1 MSQEEDAEDS
11 VLSPPNS
18 CGLFQENM
26 AGASSMPGLVPDLL
40 RASLGAQGWA
50 GGRKRT
56 FREEAQQVAS
66 SHTELVAGASL
77 SILELEVVGQGPDAV
92 PGPQFHTQVCTVP
105 VRRRAQAS
113 KRLQVSLHDILS
125 ENCPRNLCS
134 MSGCLPKRAVIDKE
148 RPAGVEEVSCPRP
161 REARDVGM
169 SSPGCD
175 GRSPTLNKDP
185 PERSLPSSPGPAPKR
200 ARKKSKKFGACSEGE
215 EGADGFLLLDQLSWG
230 GPPQSTDLESLE
242 GPHRPLSPEDTGSGS
257 GDRGGH
263 WVGCDVGIENFWDEA
278 KLGCPAGPVGSLEAR
293 GREALSAAAQS
304 PPQSPALCL
313 GASGQAS
320 SAEQN
325 EVEHTMGA
333 GTAEGPATLHDQKEL
348 EVKAQP
354 ASRGRLGQ
362 GLTVPAGT
370 HASSPE
376 PLGSLS
382 PSLEPAASEACS
394 GSLTGQR
401 SSEYAKEL
409 KRDLVPCARDQS
421 TDRRSDSSN
430 QDEPEESRSGGC
442 PRPQEVKM
450 PQGAKLVCYLCS
462 GAVIQLL
469 GAISH
474 QQAGGQLRP
483 KLEALEDL
491 MEVTSSLAA
500 QRPRRKERP
509 RRKGRPMSQVFQLP
523 PSGGAAGDSGN
534 LFDNFDLM
542 RSCSPPLR
550 DPTSDTECPQ
560 SGPVEAEEEEPLQ
573 EGAEDSAQLQPQ
585 QEELPL
591 VIKIRGTVARAM
603 QEVLWSRL
611 QELPDLVL
619 HEEVVESVAASIEA
633 ALFDLTQGTNCR
645 YKTKY
650 RSLLFN
656 LRDPRNMDL
665 FLKVVHG
672 DVSPHDLVRMSSI
685 QLAPQE
691 LARWRDQEEK
701 RGLEIIEQQQKEPCR
716 FPTSKLTHKG
726 EVEIQRDTDQTLT
739 LEDLVGPT
747 VPMDCSPS
755 ALPAALEDTTE
766 QHEHHFPDPNCR
778 ICMDWKPLSE
788 LSGSFKAIRGKEDGV
803 FQRPPS
809 LAPVSSPE
817 MPEAREMFP
826 MEPQDRAPSPRL
838 QMPAAPTKALPCQ
851 PRWEGTLDMF
861 SIKRFRVRAQL
872 VSGHSCQLVQAL
884 PEVIRSA
891 GCISPNTVWDLLVS
905 ISPAEAKDIC
915 VVRMCPH
922 GPQDTQNCHLLYSYL
937 NNKQCHSLAA
947 VEHMGVVLVPL
958 PAFQPLPSRLRPL
971 GGPAFGL
978 SLPVSFLLFPGL
990 EATHSSLLLAVLL
1003 PKEGL
1008 PNTAASNSL
1017 WGKVRKMVSFNRKVE
1032 MRYYKPEHRRPDRA
1046 LKSSPPPKSA
1056 LQQSQGKGS
1065 LTPTGISACQ
1075 RLPRGRGKLWAEP
1088 DICQRPGRGW
1098 WPSEP
1103 SWCLSQH
1110 PYSAAAAAH
1119 SFGHGQ
1125 HLHRASCPQKALL
1138 QHLQSLATISHQL
1151 QASLWP
1157 LGQDLLPI
1165 PPAASTQPPVPSELL
1180 GPAPDSSLS
1189 PVDGAGSECLLPRE
1203 A

>member
-1 MSQEEDAEDS
+1 MCLSSAFDPGKWTAMSQEEDAEDF
-11 VLSPPNS
+11 VFSPPHS
-18 CGLFQENM
+18 CGLFQEDM
-26 AGASSMPGLVPDLL
+26 AGASPMPALAPDLL
-40 RASLGAQGWA
+40 GASLGAQGWA

-66 SHTELVAGASL
+66 SQTGLVAGASL
-77 SILELEVVGQGPDAV
+77 RILEQEVVGQDQDAI
-92 PGPQFHTQVCTVP
+92 PGPRVHTQVCTVP
-105 VRRRAQAS
+105 VRRRVQAS
-113 KRLQVSLHDILS
+113 KRLQVSLHDILT

-134 MSGCLPKRAVIDKE
+134 MSGCLPKRDVINKE
-148 RPAGVEEVSCPRP
+148 RLAGVEEVSCPRP
-161 REARDVGM
+161 REGRDVRM
-169 SSPGCD
+169 SSPGSD
-175 GRSPTLNKDP
+175 GRSPALNKDP
-185 PERSLPSSPGPAPKR
+185 PERSLPSSPGPAPMR
-200 ARKKSKKFGACSEGE
+200 ARKKSKKFGACSEGK
-215 EGADGFLLLDQLSWG
+215 EGAGGFLWLDQHSWG

-242 GPHRPLSPEDTGSGS
+242 GPCRSLSPEDTGSGS
-257 GDRGGH
+257 GHPGGR
-263 WVGCDVGIENFWDEA
+263 WVGCDVGTENFGDEA
-278 KLGCPAGPVGSLEAR
+278 KLACASGPVGSPEPS
-293 GREALSAAAQS
+293 GGEALSPAAQS

-320 SAEQN
+320 AEQN
-325 EVEHTMGA
+325 KAEHTVGP
-333 GTAEGPATLHDQKEL
+333 GTAEGPITLQDQKEL

-362 GLTVPAGT
+362 GLTAPTGT
-370 HASSPE
+370 HASSLE

-394 GSLTGQR
+394 GPFTGQR
-401 SSEYAKEL
+401 RSEYAKEL
-409 KRDLVPCARDQS
+409 KRDLVPCARDQG
-421 TDRRSDSSN
+421 TDSSN
-430 QDEPEESRSGGC
+430 RDEPEESSPGDC
-442 PRPQEVKM
+442 PRLQEVKM
-450 PQGAKLVCYLCS
+450 PQGAKLVCYLGS
-462 GAVIQLL
+462 GSVIQLL

-474 QQAGGQLRP
+474 RQAVGQLRP

-491 MEVTSSLAA
+491 MEVTSSLSA

-509 RRKGRPMSQVFQLP
+509 MAQGPAGCQVFQLP
-523 PSGGAAGDSGN
+523 PSGGAAWDSGN
-534 LFDNFDLM
+534 LFDTFDLM

-550 DPTSDTECPQ
+550 DPTTDTECPQ

-573 EGAEDSAQLQPQ
+573 EGAEDPAQLRPQ

-591 VIKIRGTVARAM
+591 VMKIRGTVARAM

-619 HEEVVESVAASIEA
+619 HEEVVESVAANIEA
-633 ALFDLTQGTNCR
+633 ALFDLTQSTNCR

-672 DVSPHDLVRMSSI
+672 DVTPHDLVRMSSI

-691 LARWRDQEEK
+691 LARWRDQKEK

-716 FPTSKLTHKG
+716 LPTSKLTHKG

-747 VPMDCSPS
+747 VPTHCNPP
-755 ALPAALEDTTE
+755 ALPATLEDTME
-766 QHEHHFPDPNCR
+766 QHEHHFLDPSCR

-788 LSGSFKAIRGKEDGV
+788 LSGSYKAVGGKEDSV
-803 FQRPPS
+803 SQRAPS

-817 MPEAREMFP
+817 MPEAREMLP
-826 MEPQDRAPSPRL
+826 MQPQDSVPSPRL
-838 QMPAAPTKALPCQ
+838 QMPAALTKALPCQ
-851 PRWEGTLDMF
+851 LPWEGTLDMF

-884 PEVIRSA
+884 PDVIRSA
-891 GCISPNTVWDLLVS
+891 GCIPPNTVWDLLVN

-915 VVRMCPH
+915 VVRLCPH

-937 NNKQCHSLAA
+937 NNKQRHSLAA
-947 VEHMGVVLVPL
+947 VEHMGVVLLPL

-971 GGPAFGL
+971 GGP
-978 SLPVSFLLFPGL
+978 GL
-990 EATHSSLLLAVLL
+990 ETTHSSLLLAVLL

-1008 PNTAASNSL
+1008 PNTAASNCL

-1032 MRYYKPEHRRPDRA
+1032 MRYYKPEHRRPDMA
-1046 LKSSPPPKSA
+1046 LKSSPPPKGA
-1056 LQQSQGKGS
+1056 LQQSQGKGI
-1065 LTPTGISACQ
+1065 LAPRRISACQ
-1075 RLPRGRGKLWAEP
+1075 RLPRGRGRLWAEP
-1088 DICQRPGRGW
+1088 DTCQRPGRGW

-1125 HLHRASCPQKALL
+1125 HVHRASCPQQALL
-1138 QHLQSLATISHQL
+1138 QHLKSLVTISHQL

-1157 LGQDLLPI
+1157 LGQELLP
-1165 PPAASTQPPVPSELL
+1165 PLPAASTQPPAPLEPL
-1180 GPAPDSSLS
+1180 GPAPDSSLG
-1189 PVDGAGSECLLPRE
+1189 PVDEAGSECLLPRE